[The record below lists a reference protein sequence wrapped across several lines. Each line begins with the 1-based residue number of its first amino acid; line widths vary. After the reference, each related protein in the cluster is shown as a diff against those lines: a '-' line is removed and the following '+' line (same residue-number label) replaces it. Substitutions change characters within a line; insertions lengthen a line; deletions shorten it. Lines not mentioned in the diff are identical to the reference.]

1 VWGGIWTSIIFVKIL
16 QQVKP
21 PKKFWHFGYS
31 ELFVLRVVGMR
42 IGESFETWCLFKFVV
57 CIEIE

>member
-1 VWGGIWTSIIFVKIL
+1 VKS
-16 QQVKP
+16 

-31 ELFVLRVVGMR
+31 ELFVLRVVGIRM
-42 IGESFETWCLFKFVV
+42 GEGLETWRLFKFVV